1 MDYPKFIKKL
11 REKFVIS
18 QAELAEILGCA
29 FASVNRWEN
38 GIHEPTFKMKRKIL
52 SLCKKHRIVVE
63 ESK

>member
-1 MDYPKFIKKL
+1 MDYPKLIKKL
-11 REKFVIS
+11 VVFRT
-18 QAELAEILGCA
+18 ELAEILGCA

-52 SLCKKHRIVVE
+52 SLCKKHGIVVE

>member
-1 MDYPKFIKKL
+1 MFYPKLIKKL
-11 REKFVIS
+11 REKLVVS
-18 QAELAEILGCA
+18 QTELAEILGCA

-52 SLCKKHRIVVE
+52 SLCKKHGIVVE